1 MKSWDLVGLTALG
14 ERTSGAAATA
24 IGLVDGP
31 VAVGHPDLS
40 GADLHEIPG
49 VPQGSCATA
58 SSAACLHGT
67 FVAGMFAAG
76 RNSAAAGICP
86 GCPVLIRPIFHELG
100 AGDPHTPSATAS
112 ELAAAIV
119 QTVDA
124 GARVIN
130 VSAALVRSSDREDGL
145 HAALD
150 HAAARGAIVVAAAG
164 NQGTV
169 GSVTGITRH
178 PWVIPVAACDLR
190 GRPLDHANLGTSI
203 SRRGLR
209 APGEDIVGLAAGGG
223 LRTLTGSSASA
234 PFVTGTIAL
243 LWSEF
248 PAARPEEIRAAVLQR
263 PLTAR
268 RAIVPPLLD
277 AWAAYLSLARLAVRS
292 G

>member
-14 ERTSGAAATA
+14 ERTSGTA
-24 IGLVDGP
+24 GTAVGLVDGP

-67 FVAGMFAAG
+67 SVAP
-76 RNSAAAGICP
+76 GICL
-86 GCPVLIRPIFHELG
+86 GCPVLIRPIFPELG

-124 GARVIN
+124 CARVIN

-203 SRRGLR
+203 SR
-209 APGEDIVGLAAGGG
+209 
-223 LRTLTGSSASA
+223 
-234 PFVTGTIAL
+234 
-243 LWSEF
+243 
-248 PAARPEEIRAAVLQR
+248 
-263 PLTAR
+263 
-268 RAIVPPLLD
+268 
-277 AWAAYLSLARLAVRS
+277 
-292 G
+292 